1 MNISGPSQRSGS
13 VLLAT
18 MIFVLAIAAF
28 LVTYL
33 YVVQNSNQSVARA
46 QRWNAALAVAEA
58 GIEEGMAKLN
68 QVAITT
74 MQGSG
79 GFTDVIERG
88 LNGDTY
94 AVGNTTAGI
103 VQTLTSTGTVSAPIV
118 GGTISRIVRVNAQR
132 QALFSKGM
140 IAMNDI
146 NMNGNG
152 VISDSFDS
160 HNTNQS
166 VNGAYSSSFYA
177 GTNGDI
183 AAVNGVVNI
192 GNHTIG
198 GDLYLGPYSTFPRG
212 NVLGTV
218 YTDWNM
224 QYPPAALPTLD
235 SNGYVIA
242 WTAEPV
248 SASHTFTNSG
258 YYVVSDEGGITVAP
272 GVTATVRITRSS
284 YSLTSLNI
292 QGGTTNAG
300 TLIMYQDS
308 GSVTLG
314 GSAAAGA
321 VNNRPENF
329 IYYGLPGVT
338 QVTMGGKPT
347 FVGVIYAPNAVTT
360 LNGGGSGLNY
370 IGSVVVKSITVNG
383 HFELHYDTSL
393 EGLYYG
399 YYAVG
404 YWQEL

>member
-1 MNISGPSQRSGS
+1 MKISGISQRSGS

-74 MQGSG
+74 VQGSG
-79 GFTDVIERG
+79 GFTDVIQRG
-88 LNGDTY
+88 LNSDTY

-103 VQTLTSTGTVSAPIV
+103 VQTLTSTGTVTAPIIGDFIV
-118 GGTISRIVRVNAQR
+118 RTVRVNAQR

-140 IAMNDI
+140 ISLTDI
-146 NMNGNG
+146 DMSGNG

-166 VNGAYSSSFYA
+166 VNGAYSPSFYA

-183 AAVNGVVNI
+183 AAVDGVVNL

-198 GDLYLGPYSTFPRG
+198 GDLYLGPTAKLESG
-212 NVLGTV
+212 NILGTV

-224 QYPPAALPTLD
+224 QFPEASLPTVET
-235 SNGYVIA
+235 NGSPIA
-242 WTAEPV
+242 WTVEPSSSV
-248 SASHTFTNSG
+248 HTFTNSG
-258 YYVVSDEGGITVAP
+258 YYVINDNGSINVSPGLTV
-272 GVTATVRITRSS
+272 TLDVRRTS
-284 YSLTSLNI
+284 YSPDAITI

-300 TLIMYQDS
+300 TVIMYQQS
-308 GSVTLG
+308 GSLTLNP
-314 GSAAAGA
+314 SASGGA

-329 IYYGLPGVT
+329 VYFGLPGVT
-338 QVTMGGKPT
+338 EISMGGSAT
-347 FVGVIYAPNAVTT
+347 FVGVIYAPNADMK
-360 LNGGGSGLNY
+360 LNGGGSGMNFV
-370 IGSVVVKSITVNG
+370 GSLIVKKLTISG
-383 HFELHYDTSL
+383 HFKLHYDTSL
-393 EGLYYG
+393 LGYYYG

-404 YWQEL
+404 YWEEL